1 MRGQKL
7 IKKINKGLLVAASDD
22 YQKLLM
28 KEKIIS
34 NLKSMGEISSRL
46 LLIAGVASAVIILGA
61 IAPNIIG
68 VVGKMASK
76 EKRKFYFK
84 CDEKKFNQTL
94 THLKS
99 RHLIKIESD
108 ENATYLKLTKKG
120 ERRHN
125 LFILEDLQIPKMKR
139 WDGRWRMVIFDIAE
153 ELKNTRE
160 ALRLKL
166 RNMGFCQIQK
176 SVLIFPY
183 PCEKEI
189 NFLKQIFDLNDQ
201 VRIVLVDSFQG
212 EEEIRRHF
220 NL

>member
-1 MRGQKL
+1 MKGQKL
-7 IKKINKGLLVAASDD
+7 IKKINKGLLAAARDD

-28 KEKIIS
+28 KEKMIS
-34 NLKSMGEISSRL
+34 NLKSIAEISSKL

-68 VVGKMASK
+68 VIGKMVNK

-94 THLKS
+94 VHLKS
-99 RHLIKIESD
+99 RHFIKIEPD
-108 ENATYLKLTKKG
+108 KDTTYLKLTKKG

-125 LFILEDLQIPKMKR
+125 LFILENLKIPKMKR
-139 WDGRWRMVIFDIAE
+139 WDGRWRMVIFDISE
-153 ELKNTRE
+153 KFKNARE

-166 RNMGFCQIQK
+166 KDMGFYQVQK

-189 NFLKQIFDLNDQ
+189 NFIKQIFDLNNQ
-201 VRIVLVDSFQG
+201 VKIVLVDSFQG
-212 EEEIRRHF
+212 EEEIRQHF